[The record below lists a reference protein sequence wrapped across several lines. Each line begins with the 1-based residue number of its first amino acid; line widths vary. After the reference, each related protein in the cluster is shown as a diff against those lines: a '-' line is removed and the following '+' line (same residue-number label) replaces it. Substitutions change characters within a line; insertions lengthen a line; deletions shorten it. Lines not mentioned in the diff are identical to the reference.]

1 MNGLTRYFSELAA
14 EARNNTDAIALNE
27 GPFTGWAPLQLR
39 NQRRDVASLTIKPS
53 IAAAYGFEL
62 TNLALA
68 SGPEEFLNALS
79 SILLQPG
86 DEVIGCEHSLSMCR
100 EFVTARGAV
109 PVIAKAKNFK
119 TSLTNLVRS
128 VNRKTKMVCL
138 ANPNGSTGLCLTVR
152 SLWALRS
159 ALPPH
164 ITLVVDSSVRNCS
177 ADERFDTFGI
187 NFGPNTITFRSFP
200 KLGLVSLRIGWMFA
214 PANLASAVRK
224 LVKPLPITKRAC
236 ALIANEVG
244 RERNQPFYVRS
255 RPFWTA
261 RLVALAKA
269 QNLTVL
275 DACADFITLR
285 LSKRMPIRLL
295 ERYFGPSAK
304 TTSAHKVFNALRIT
318 ADVSSRGV
326 IRKTTHKSAVAVFKS
341 NIARAYGKR
350 AWLRRPRRP

>member
-14 EARNNTDAIALNE
+14 EARTNVNE
-27 GPFTGWAPLQLR
+27 GPFTSLAPLQLR
-39 NQRRDVASLTIKPS
+39 NQRRDVASLTINPS
-53 IAAAYGFEL
+53 IAAAFGLEL

-79 SILLQPG
+79 AILLQPG
-86 DEVIGCEHSLSMCR
+86 DEVIGCEHSLAMCR
-100 EFVTARGAV
+100 EFVTAQGAV
-109 PVIAKAKNFK
+109 PVIAKAKSFK
-119 TSLTNLVRS
+119 TSLNNLVRC
-128 VNRKTKMVCL
+128 VTAKTKMVCL
-138 ANPNGSTGLCLTVR
+138 ASPNVITGLCETVR

-164 ITLVVDSSVRNCS
+164 ITLVLDLSGRNCS
-177 ADERFDTFGI
+177 ADERFDTFEI
-187 NFGPNTITFRSFP
+187 NFGPNTITFRSLP
-200 KLGLVSLRIGWMFA
+200 KLSLTSFRIGWMFA

-224 LVKPLPITKRAC
+224 LVKPLPITKKAC
-236 ALIANEVG
+236 ALIANKVG
-244 RERNQPFYVRS
+244 RERNQPLYARS
-255 RPFWTA
+255 QPFWTA

-304 TTSAHKVFNALRIT
+304 TTSAHKVFNALRIA
-318 ADVSSRGV
+318 ADVSTRSV
-326 IRKTTHKSAVAVFKS
+326 IRNTAHKSAVAVFKS

-350 AWLRRPRRP
+350 AWLRRPRRS